1 MSTTLG
7 NWTTSSHLV
16 NFYEREA
23 SDDLAVFRLY
33 HYDPTLAGAIVF
45 VLLFLGTSVVHT
57 WQVYRSRCWFAIPL
71 IAGGLFEVI
80 GYAGRCVSSKE
91 SPNWTLGPYII
102 QAILLLV
109 APALFAATI
118 YMELGR
124 IMTLVRG
131 EDRALIRK
139 AWLTKAF
146 VGGDILSFFLQ
157 GGGGGYQASGTL
169 DALKTGSDIIIA
181 GLFVQLLF
189 FGVFLVASILFH
201 RSIIRIP
208 TGHSANPNVP
218 WKRHLKV
225 LYITGTLIMV
235 RSIFRAVEYLQGFNG
250 YLLRHEAY
258 LYVFDAALMLLVMLI
273 FNFIHPGEIATA
285 IGYDQAKSD
294 GEVEL
299 IGHGRHERLMSD
311 SSAADVPEAFD
322 FKLYRYNPSLPA
334 AITAVI
340 VFTILTISHVWRLYN
355 ARAKYFIAF
364 TLGGAFQSV
373 GYAGRIWNHYDESS
387 IGGFVMQ
394 AILILVAPAL
404 YAASIYMILGRLIR
418 TLRASDLSLVPPK
431 WVTRIFVAG
440 DVVAFSL
447 QAGGGGVQAAGT
459 LELYNIGEKIIIT
472 GLFVQIA
479 FFGFFVITS
488 ILFHHR
494 LNSRPTEMALTGSVP
509 WRRYLYVLYATSLII
524 LVRSIFRVVEY
535 LQGNAGY
542 LISHEIFLYIFDTIL
557 MAAVMLIFLLWYVQ
571 HLEQQK
577 VLQSLELNSS

>member
-1 MSTTLG
+1 
-7 NWTTSSHLV
+7 
-16 NFYEREA
+16 
-23 SDDLAVFRLY
+23 
-33 HYDPTLAGAIVF
+33 
-45 VLLFLGTSVVHT
+45 
-57 WQVYRSRCWFAIPL
+57 
-71 IAGGLFEVI
+71 
-80 GYAGRCVSSKE
+80 
-91 SPNWTLGPYII
+91 
-102 QAILLLV
+102 
-109 APALFAATI
+109 
-118 YMELGR
+118 
-124 IMTLVRG
+124 
-131 EDRALIRK
+131 
-139 AWLTKAF
+139 
-146 VGGDILSFFLQ
+146 
-157 GGGGGYQASGTL
+157 
-169 DALKTGSDIIIA
+169 
-181 GLFVQLLF
+181 
-189 FGVFLVASILFH
+189 
-201 RSIIRIP
+201 
-208 TGHSANPNVP
+208 
-218 WKRHLKV
+218 
-225 LYITGTLIMV
+225 
-235 RSIFRAVEYLQGFNG
+235 
-250 YLLRHEAY
+250 
-258 LYVFDAALMLLVMLI
+258 
-273 FNFIHPGEIATA
+273 
-285 IGYDQAKSD
+285 
-294 GEVEL
+294 
-299 IGHGRHERLMSD
+299 MSD
-311 SSAADVPEAFD
+311 TGPADVPEVFD

-340 VFTILTISHVWRLYN
+340 VFTILTVLHVWRLYK

-440 DVVAFSL
+440 DVVAFTL

-479 FFGFFVITS
+479 FFGFFVVTS

-494 LNSRPTEMALTGSVP
+494 LNSQPTEMALTGSVP
-509 WRRYLYVLYATSLII
+509 WRRYLYVLYATSMII

-542 LISHEIFLYIFDTIL
+542 LISREIFLYIFDTIL

-577 VLQSLELNSS
+577 SLEQLELSSS